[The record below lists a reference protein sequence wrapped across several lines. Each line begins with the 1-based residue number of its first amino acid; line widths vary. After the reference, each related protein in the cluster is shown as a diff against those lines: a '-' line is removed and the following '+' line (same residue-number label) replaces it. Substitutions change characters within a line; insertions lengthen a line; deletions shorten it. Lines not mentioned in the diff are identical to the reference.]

1 MAILLFLVF
10 TVSVRS
16 FDNKAFRS
24 FGLEFWIE
32 FEEELEEGVVEV
44 EDGVVVVEDG
54 GCEEGGM
61 LGGWMEEDVVKEVD
75 EGMEILEEEKEE
87 DVEGEAEVKI
97 ETREV
102 EVGERGGEGDGM
114 EVIGEMG
121 GREEELSATSS
132 VAAGT
137 APDVG
142 AVCL

>member
-1 MAILLFLVF
+1 M
-10 TVSVRS
+10 
-16 FDNKAFRS
+16 
-24 FGLEFWIE
+24 
-32 FEEELEEGVVEV
+32 
-44 EDGVVVVEDG
+44 
-54 GCEEGGM
+54 
-61 LGGWMEEDVVKEVD
+61 
-75 EGMEILEEEKEE
+75 
-87 DVEGEAEVKI
+87 EGEEEVKI

-114 EVIGEMG
+114 EVIGEVG